1 MYFKEL
7 PDVSYPSP
15 LSDRRSDREYITI
28 KNLFRRVKLRDD
40 LIDQVTAFD
49 KYEVRQGERPD
60 IVAEEYY
67 DNQDLDWLVLI
78 SNNITNVRDQWP
90 LSDNELYNYSV
101 EKYGVEGLSQV
112 AYHETTEVKDDLGRL
127 IFPAGIRVDSDF
139 TIPNPDIFDTTLN
152 PVRAISNYEAE
163 SRLNDEKRSIVLLR
177 KNFVT
182 QAILDLREELTYDK
196 SSQKVNNKLIKEVEF
211 FGNEKINKQIFSSLP
226 FKISSKNEKLDKL
239 VLDSKISTTETS
251 KDSKGQ
257 VTSYRTTL
265 IVKYSLFN
273 EKKKLVEDRLFTKEF
288 SYNSDENKFKFR
300 EYQRKVEKNLIN
312 GIVEKIIVY
321 LSLK

>member
-15 LSDRRSDREYITI
+15 LSDRRSDREYITV

-40 LIDQVTAFD
+40 LVDQVTAFER
-49 KYEVRQGERPD
+49 YEVRQGERPD

-90 LSDNELYNYSV
+90 LSDNELYNYAV

-152 PVRAISNYEAE
+152 PVRSISNYEAE

-177 KNFVT
+177 KNYVT

-196 SSQKVNNKLIKEVEF
+196 SSQKVNNKLIKAD
-211 FGNEKINKQIFSSLP
+211 NI
-226 FKISSKNEKLDKL
+226 
-239 VLDSKISTTETS
+239 
-251 KDSKGQ
+251 
-257 VTSYRTTL
+257 
-265 IVKYSLFN
+265 
-273 EKKKLVEDRLFTKEF
+273 RLK
-288 SYNSDENKFKFR
+288 
-300 EYQRKVEKNLIN
+300 
-312 GIVEKIIVY
+312 
-321 LSLK
+321 

>member
-15 LSDRRSDREYITI
+15 LSVRRSDREYITV

-40 LIDQVTAFD
+40 LVDQVTAFER
-49 KYEVRQGERPD
+49 YEVRQGERPD

-90 LSDNELYNYSV
+90 LSDNELYNYAV

-152 PVRAISNYEAE
+152 PVRSISNYEAE

-177 KNFVT
+177 KNYVT
-182 QAILDLREELTYDK
+182 QAILDLREELAYDK
-196 SSQKVNNKLIKEVEF
+196 SSQKINNKLIKAD
-211 FGNEKINKQIFSSLP
+211 NI
-226 FKISSKNEKLDKL
+226 
-239 VLDSKISTTETS
+239 
-251 KDSKGQ
+251 
-257 VTSYRTTL
+257 
-265 IVKYSLFN
+265 
-273 EKKKLVEDRLFTKEF
+273 RLK
-288 SYNSDENKFKFR
+288 
-300 EYQRKVEKNLIN
+300 
-312 GIVEKIIVY
+312 
-321 LSLK
+321 

>member
-15 LSDRRSDREYITI
+15 LSDRRSDREYITV

-40 LIDQVTAFD
+40 LVDQVTAFE

-90 LSDNELYNYSV
+90 LSDNELYNYAV
-101 EKYGVEGLSQV
+101 EKYGIEGLSQV

-152 PVRAISNYEAE
+152 PVRSISNYEAE

-196 SSQKVNNKLIKEVEF
+196 SSQKVNNKLIKAD
-211 FGNEKINKQIFSSLP
+211 NI
-226 FKISSKNEKLDKL
+226 
-239 VLDSKISTTETS
+239 
-251 KDSKGQ
+251 
-257 VTSYRTTL
+257 
-265 IVKYSLFN
+265 
-273 EKKKLVEDRLFTKEF
+273 RLK
-288 SYNSDENKFKFR
+288 
-300 EYQRKVEKNLIN
+300 
-312 GIVEKIIVY
+312 
-321 LSLK
+321 

>member
-7 PDVSYPSP
+7 PNVSYPSP

-40 LIDQVTAFD
+40 LVDQVTAFER
-49 KYEVRQGERPD
+49 YEVRQGERPD

-90 LSDNELYNYSV
+90 LSDNELYNYAV

-152 PVRAISNYEAE
+152 PVRSISNYEAE

-177 KNFVT
+177 KNYVT

-196 SSQKVNNKLIKEVEF
+196 SSQKVNNKLIKAD
-211 FGNEKINKQIFSSLP
+211 NI
-226 FKISSKNEKLDKL
+226 
-239 VLDSKISTTETS
+239 
-251 KDSKGQ
+251 
-257 VTSYRTTL
+257 
-265 IVKYSLFN
+265 
-273 EKKKLVEDRLFTKEF
+273 RLK
-288 SYNSDENKFKFR
+288 
-300 EYQRKVEKNLIN
+300 
-312 GIVEKIIVY
+312 
-321 LSLK
+321 

>member
-1 MYFKEL
+1 M
-7 PDVSYPSP
+7 
-15 LSDRRSDREYITI
+15 
-28 KNLFRRVKLRDD
+28 
-40 LIDQVTAFD
+40 TAFE
-49 KYEVRQGERPD
+49 KYEIRQGERPD

-90 LSDNELYNYSV
+90 LSDNELYNYAV

-163 SRLNDEKRSIVLLR
+163 SRINDEKRSIVLLR

-196 SSQKVNNKLIKEVEF
+196 SSQKVNNRLIKAD
-211 FGNEKINKQIFSSLP
+211 NI
-226 FKISSKNEKLDKL
+226 
-239 VLDSKISTTETS
+239 
-251 KDSKGQ
+251 
-257 VTSYRTTL
+257 
-265 IVKYSLFN
+265 
-273 EKKKLVEDRLFTKEF
+273 RLK
-288 SYNSDENKFKFR
+288 
-300 EYQRKVEKNLIN
+300 
-312 GIVEKIIVY
+312 
-321 LSLK
+321 

>member
-15 LSDRRSDREYITI
+15 LSDRRSDREYITV

-40 LIDQVTAFD
+40 LIDQVTAFE
-49 KYEVRQGERPD
+49 KYEIRQGERPD

-90 LSDNELYNYSV
+90 LSDNELYNYAV

-112 AYHETTEVKDDLGRL
+112 AYHETTEVKDDIGRL

-139 TIPNPDIFDTTLN
+139 TIPNPDVFDTTLN

-163 SRLNDEKRSIVLLR
+163 SRLNDEKRSIILL
-177 KNFVT
+177 KSNYVT
-182 QAILDLREELTYDK
+182 QAILDLREELIYDK
-196 SSQKVNNKLIKEVEF
+196 SSQKINNKLIKA
-211 FGNEKINKQIFSSLP
+211 NNI
-226 FKISSKNEKLDKL
+226 
-239 VLDSKISTTETS
+239 
-251 KDSKGQ
+251 
-257 VTSYRTTL
+257 
-265 IVKYSLFN
+265 
-273 EKKKLVEDRLFTKEF
+273 RLK
-288 SYNSDENKFKFR
+288 
-300 EYQRKVEKNLIN
+300 
-312 GIVEKIIVY
+312 
-321 LSLK
+321 

>member
-15 LSDRRSDREYITI
+15 LSDRRSDREYVTI

-40 LIDQVTAFD
+40 LVDQVTAFE

-90 LSDNELYNYSV
+90 LSDNELYNYAV

-152 PVRAISNYEAE
+152 PVRSISNYEAE

-177 KNFVT
+177 KNYVT

-196 SSQKVNNKLIKEVEF
+196 SSQKVNNKLIKAD
-211 FGNEKINKQIFSSLP
+211 NI
-226 FKISSKNEKLDKL
+226 
-239 VLDSKISTTETS
+239 
-251 KDSKGQ
+251 
-257 VTSYRTTL
+257 
-265 IVKYSLFN
+265 
-273 EKKKLVEDRLFTKEF
+273 RLK
-288 SYNSDENKFKFR
+288 
-300 EYQRKVEKNLIN
+300 
-312 GIVEKIIVY
+312 
-321 LSLK
+321 

>member
-40 LIDQVTAFD
+40 LVNQVTAFE

-90 LSDNELYNYSV
+90 LSDNELYNYAV

-152 PVRAISNYEAE
+152 PVRSISNYEAE

-177 KNFVT
+177 KNYVT

-196 SSQKVNNKLIKEVEF
+196 SSQKVNNKLIKAD
-211 FGNEKINKQIFSSLP
+211 NI
-226 FKISSKNEKLDKL
+226 
-239 VLDSKISTTETS
+239 
-251 KDSKGQ
+251 
-257 VTSYRTTL
+257 
-265 IVKYSLFN
+265 
-273 EKKKLVEDRLFTKEF
+273 RLK
-288 SYNSDENKFKFR
+288 
-300 EYQRKVEKNLIN
+300 
-312 GIVEKIIVY
+312 
-321 LSLK
+321 

>member
-40 LIDQVTAFD
+40 LVDKVTAFER
-49 KYEVRQGERPD
+49 YEVRQGERPD

-90 LSDNELYNYSV
+90 LSDNELYNYAV

-196 SSQKVNNKLIKEVEF
+196 SSQKVNNKLIKAD
-211 FGNEKINKQIFSSLP
+211 NI
-226 FKISSKNEKLDKL
+226 
-239 VLDSKISTTETS
+239 
-251 KDSKGQ
+251 
-257 VTSYRTTL
+257 
-265 IVKYSLFN
+265 
-273 EKKKLVEDRLFTKEF
+273 RLK
-288 SYNSDENKFKFR
+288 
-300 EYQRKVEKNLIN
+300 
-312 GIVEKIIVY
+312 
-321 LSLK
+321 

>member
-15 LSDRRSDREYITI
+15 LSDRRSDREYITV

-40 LIDQVTAFD
+40 LVDQVTAFE

-90 LSDNELYNYSV
+90 LSDNELYNYAV

-152 PVRAISNYEAE
+152 PVRSISNYEAE

-177 KNFVT
+177 KNYVT

-196 SSQKVNNKLIKEVEF
+196 SSQKVNNKLIKAD
-211 FGNEKINKQIFSSLP
+211 NI
-226 FKISSKNEKLDKL
+226 
-239 VLDSKISTTETS
+239 
-251 KDSKGQ
+251 
-257 VTSYRTTL
+257 
-265 IVKYSLFN
+265 
-273 EKKKLVEDRLFTKEF
+273 RLK
-288 SYNSDENKFKFR
+288 
-300 EYQRKVEKNLIN
+300 
-312 GIVEKIIVY
+312 
-321 LSLK
+321 

>member
-40 LIDQVTAFD
+40 LVNQVTAFE

-60 IVAEEYY
+60 LVAEEYY

-90 LSDNELYNYSV
+90 LSDNELYNYAV
-101 EKYGVEGLSQV
+101 EKYGTDGLTEI

-152 PVRAISNYEAE
+152 PVRSISNYEAE

-177 KNFVT
+177 KNYVT

-196 SSQKVNNKLIKEVEF
+196 SSQKVNNKLIKAD
-211 FGNEKINKQIFSSLP
+211 NI
-226 FKISSKNEKLDKL
+226 
-239 VLDSKISTTETS
+239 
-251 KDSKGQ
+251 
-257 VTSYRTTL
+257 
-265 IVKYSLFN
+265 
-273 EKKKLVEDRLFTKEF
+273 RLK
-288 SYNSDENKFKFR
+288 
-300 EYQRKVEKNLIN
+300 
-312 GIVEKIIVY
+312 
-321 LSLK
+321 

>member
-1 MYFKEL
+1 MKKIL
-7 PDVSYPSP
+7 
-15 LSDRRSDREYITI
+15 LLI
-28 KNLFRRVKLRDD
+28 LFLINSCGYQPIYKVDQKL
-40 LIDQVTAFD
+40 
-49 KYEVRQGERPD
+49 
-60 IVAEEYY
+60 
-67 DNQDLDWLVLI
+67 
-78 SNNITNVRDQWP
+78 
-90 LSDNELYNYSV
+90 
-101 EKYGVEGLSQV
+101 
-112 AYHETTEVKDDLGRL
+112 
-127 IFPAGIRVDSDF
+127 
-139 TIPNPDIFDTTLN
+139 
-152 PVRAISNYEAE
+152 
-163 SRLNDEKRSIVLLR
+163 
-177 KNFVT
+177 
-182 QAILDLREELTYDK
+182 
-196 SSQKVNNKLIKEVEF
+196 NNKLIKEVEF

>member
-40 LIDQVTAFD
+40 LVDQVTAFER
-49 KYEVRQGERPD
+49 YEVRQGERPD

-90 LSDNELYNYSV
+90 LSDNELYNYAV

-196 SSQKVNNKLIKEVEF
+196 SSQKVNNKLIKAD
-211 FGNEKINKQIFSSLP
+211 NI
-226 FKISSKNEKLDKL
+226 
-239 VLDSKISTTETS
+239 
-251 KDSKGQ
+251 
-257 VTSYRTTL
+257 
-265 IVKYSLFN
+265 
-273 EKKKLVEDRLFTKEF
+273 RLK
-288 SYNSDENKFKFR
+288 
-300 EYQRKVEKNLIN
+300 
-312 GIVEKIIVY
+312 
-321 LSLK
+321 

>member
-15 LSDRRSDREYITI
+15 LSDRRSDREYITV

-40 LIDQVTAFD
+40 LVDQVTAFE
-49 KYEVRQGERPD
+49 KYEDRQGERPD

-90 LSDNELYNYSV
+90 LSDNELYNYAV

-152 PVRAISNYEAE
+152 PVRDISNYEAE
-163 SRLNDEKRSIVLLR
+163 SRLNDEKRSIVLL
-177 KNFVT
+177 KSNYVT

-196 SSQKVNNKLIKEVEF
+196 SSQKVNNKLIKAD
-211 FGNEKINKQIFSSLP
+211 NI
-226 FKISSKNEKLDKL
+226 
-239 VLDSKISTTETS
+239 
-251 KDSKGQ
+251 
-257 VTSYRTTL
+257 
-265 IVKYSLFN
+265 
-273 EKKKLVEDRLFTKEF
+273 RLK
-288 SYNSDENKFKFR
+288 
-300 EYQRKVEKNLIN
+300 
-312 GIVEKIIVY
+312 
-321 LSLK
+321 